1 MLILSDQVLTA
12 LVVSDHSD
20 ITMLTISDHSD
31 ITTLTIS
38 DRTLGD

>member
-1 MLILSDQVLTA
+1 MLILSDKVLTA

-20 ITMLTISDHSD
+20 VTTLTISDHSD